1 MIDCD
6 RILSAKMAID
16 NMDDYAK
23 MSTSINPIGA
33 RTYLE
38 TFVADVETTV
48 PELVGALKDLL
59 YAFESSIP
67 GFCDVANY
75 EEYQRAVAII
85 AKTTGAKIGQ

>member
-23 MSTSINPIGA
+23 METAINPIGA

-38 TFVADVETTV
+38 TFVADVETTI
-48 PELVGALKDLL
+48 PELVGSLRDLL

-67 GFCDVANY
+67 GHCNVEDY
-75 EEYQRAVAII
+75 EEYQRAVSII
-85 AKTTGAKIGQ
+85 AKTTGCAK